1 MIVGNPVRIN
11 PAESSAMSPRCLRF
25 VSAAEIVA
33 EAAITLRKSRCVA
46 NWICSSSCR
55 ETLAMHF
62 ETKFH
67 SEAATHSAIE
77 CNAWLAAVRA
87 TLQYF
92 VMINVGLIG
101 FGLAGRAFHA
111 QVISRVSGMR
121 LAAIL
126 QRTGDEAGAA
136 YPDAKIVRSL
146 DELLALRDIRLI
158 VVASPNDTHAPFA
171 RAALASG
178 RDVVVDKPFTTS
190 YAEAVDLVNF
200 AEKSGRF
207 LTVYQNRRYDGD
219 FQAIRELV
227 AEGTLGRIVRFQ
239 TNYDRFRPNFKP
251 NAWREKPVPGA
262 GILFDIGPHVIDH
275 AIVLFGLPEAITA
288 DVRIER
294 QGGLADDAFDIMF
307 HYPESM
313 RAVLSSN
320 ILAASQRPRFLLFGT
335 KGAFLKQTFDPQEM
349 NLRRGQIP
357 KDAPWGS
364 EPEENWGLL
373 TLSDGTNTTQ
383 RRIPSATGDYRDY
396 YANVRD
402 VLLGEAEPAVTL
414 PHALNVMRA
423 LELSRES
430 DARHCTVPWPK

>member
-1 MIVGNPVRIN
+1 
-11 PAESSAMSPRCLRF
+11 
-25 VSAAEIVA
+25 
-33 EAAITLRKSRCVA
+33 
-46 NWICSSSCR
+46 
-55 ETLAMHF
+55 
-62 ETKFH
+62 
-67 SEAATHSAIE
+67 
-77 CNAWLAAVRA
+77 
-87 TLQYF
+87 
-92 VMINVGLIG
+92 MINVGLIG

-111 QVISRVSGMR
+111 QVISRVPGMR

-126 QRTGDEAGAA
+126 QRTGDEAAKA

-146 DELLALRDIRLI
+146 DDLLALPDIRLI
-158 VVASPNDTHAPFA
+158 VIATPNDTHAPFA

-178 RDVVVDKPFTTS
+178 HDVVVDKPFTTS

-219 FQAIRELV
+219 FQAIRQLV
-227 AEGTLGRIVRFQ
+227 ADGTLGRIVRFE

-251 NAWREKPVPGA
+251 NAWREKAAPGA

-275 AIVLFGLPEAITA
+275 AMVLFGLPEAISA

-307 HYPESM
+307 HYPNNL
-313 RAVLSSN
+313 RAVLSSS

-335 KGAFLKQTFDPQEM
+335 KGAFVKQTVDPQEN
-349 NLRRGQIP
+349 NLRFGNIP
-357 KDAPWGS
+357 DKGSWGA

-373 TLSDGTNTTQ
+373 TLSDGTKTTQ
-383 RRIPSATGDYRDY
+383 RRVPSGDGDYRDF

-402 VLLGEAEPAVTL
+402 VLEGKAQPFVSLA
-414 PHALNVMRA
+414 HALDVMRA
-423 LELSRES
+423 LELCRASSEQR
-430 DARHCTVPWPK
+430 RTLPWPAR